1 MAESLRRLVNI
12 GTFTVLQEKL
22 ERWLQNYYINTCDQ
36 NVARCCEIIEL
47 NGKVQGQL
55 FKLLSVTAEA
65 GGLYGGAAIIKS
77 RLLPFLGSNF
87 FTTGGAVTADASLS
101 VLAEAAGKNR
111 ELDELQDMYEQSL
124 QDLEVD
130 LDSKK
135 AELQDVRDELQDTKE
150 ELNRTLRTSTSDK
163 MLTEVETRELRRKLA
178 LAEDEV
184 RTLRSKAGLLTD
196 YETQVRRLRDDI
208 ALLTS
213 RRDSLYRSSSS
224 MSLPLKDDT
233 YLSSHSQLKDD
244 PPKKSE
250 SYKDHKSG
258 ELEDDIVPRLND
270 WLADSQD
277 EIVKLR
283 ARSGLVDDYQRE
295 LRNLRDE
302 LSIVSSK
309 KSYLDSD
316 ILGSLSR
323 YSYSP
328 RICSPLSSN
337 DTVQKVRQHN
347 LVSQFND
354 MFSNQRLDAMDTL
367 RRYSDDYENNQRII
381 FLAVQEAY
389 CAAKLAFRQF
399 KMKVRANLAATHI
412 GPETLEEAVQDYI
425 NRNTDLYD
433 LPGMV
438 SFAISQDVIRALNRN
453 PKIYLP
459 PDVTFAI
466 IQPFIREGCKLAWQM
481 NALAHPLDI
490 SVASD
495 AELFDDKKYRR
506 SYDSEY
512 TAPLI
517 NHHIWPCLIQGIKII
532 TKGEAVTRRG
542 ASLGGSSRRSRSPT
556 RSRSISPRPRS
567 RSRSLSPTR
576 RSRSPSP
583 RRIGAYTSDP
593 VY

>member
-135 AELQDVRDELQDTKE
+135 AELQDVRDELLDAKN
-150 ELNRTLRTSTSDK
+150 ELNRSMRSSQSDK
-163 MLTEVETRELRRKLA
+163 MFLETEVQELRRK
-178 LAEDEV
+178 
-184 RTLRSKAGLLTD
+184 
-196 YETQVRRLRDDI
+196 
-208 ALLTS
+208 
-213 RRDSLYRSSSS
+213 
-224 MSLPLKDDT
+224 
-233 YLSSHSQLKDD
+233 
-244 PPKKSE
+244 
-250 SYKDHKSG
+250 
-258 ELEDDIVPRLND
+258 
-270 WLADSQD
+270 LADSQD

-309 KSYLDSD
+309 KSYLDSSKPQSD

>member
-258 ELEDDIVPRLND
+258 
-270 WLADSQD
+270 
-277 EIVKLR
+277 
-283 ARSGLVDDYQRE
+283 
-295 LRNLRDE
+295 
-302 LSIVSSK
+302 
-309 KSYLDSD
+309 D

>member
-47 NGKVQGQL
+47 NAKVQGQL

-65 GGLYGGAAIIKS
+65 GGMYGGSAIIKS
-77 RLLPFLGSNF
+77 RLLPFLGGNF
-87 FTTGGAVTADASLS
+87 FTTGGAMTADASLS

-111 ELDELQDMYEQSL
+111 ELDELQDMYEKSL
-124 QDLEVD
+124 QDLEGD
-130 LDSKK
+130 LDDKK
-135 AELQDVRDELQDTKE
+135 AELQDVKDELLDAKNE
-150 ELNRTLRTSTSDK
+150 INRSMRSSQSDK
-163 MLTEVETRELRRKLA
+163 MFLETEVQELRRKLA
-178 LAEDEV
+178 IAEDEV

-224 MSLPLKDDT
+224 MSLPLKDDS
-233 YLSSHSQLKDD
+233 YVSSHSQLKDD
-244 PPKKSE
+244 PPKKRDSF
-250 SYKDHKSG
+250 KDNKSG
-258 ELEDDIVPRLND
+258 
-270 WLADSQD
+270 LADSQD

-309 KSYLDSD
+309 KSYLDSPKRSSD
-316 ILGSLSR
+316 IYGSLSSYR
-323 YSYSP
+323 YTP
-328 RICSPLSSN
+328 RIGSPCSPDDPVLR
-337 DTVQKVRQHN
+337 VRQQN
-347 LVSQFND
+347 LVSRWND
-354 MFSNQRLDAMDTL
+354 MYNQDRLDAMDTL
-367 RRYSDDYENNQRII
+367 RRFSDDHENNQRII
-381 FLAVQEAY
+381 FLAVQESHSV
-389 CAAKLAFRQF
+389 AKLAFRQF

-438 SFAISQDVIRALNRN
+438 SDVIRGLNRS
-453 PKIYLP
+453 PKIFLP
-459 PDVTFAI
+459 PDCSFAI
-466 IQPFIREGCKLAWQM
+466 VQPFIRESCKLAWQM
-481 NALAHPLDI
+481 NALAIPMDI
-490 SVASD
+490 AVATD
-495 AELFDDKKYRR
+495 AELFDNNKYRR
-506 SYDSEY
+506 TYDSEY
-512 TAPLI
+512 TAPLV
-517 NHHIWPCLIQGIKII
+517 NHHVWAALMQGAKVVM
-532 TKGEAVTRRG
+532 KGEATTRRG
-542 ASLGGSSRRSRSPT
+542 ASLGMSRRSRSPT
-556 RSRSISPRPRS
+556 RSRSISPSPRPRS

-583 RRIGAYTSDP
+583 RRSTYSSDP